1 MDGTR
6 RLFRY
11 CVKIIIVHFNYLEI
25 ILLDCHI
32 QNNYHTI
39 VSKKNNNQDLDV
51 YARMVDDTKE
61 DPFEVSP
68 GDKTVYVKQITWCYS
83 VVYFTG

>member
-1 MDGTR
+1 MDATR

-39 VSKKNNNQDLDV
+39 VSKINNNQDPDV
-51 YARMVDDTKE
+51 YARMFDESEE
-61 DPFEVSP
+61 DPFEFP
-68 GDKTVYVKQITWCYS
+68 LGNKKIDVKQIPGVTQL
-83 VVYFTG
+83 